1 LPLQELAKEPF
12 GRVGISMFLNEDVDL
27 FPILVHGP
35 PEIVPLAL
43 DLHEDFIQVPHVS
56 QTTLVMSKH
65 PRVLRPELPTPLPN
79 SLVGDDNPALRQE
92 FLDVAEAQGESV
104 VQLDTVADDLRRK
117 PVAMI
122 AVRIRFHQRSLE
134 GTGSS

>member
-1 LPLQELAKEPF
+1 M
-12 GRVGISMFLNEDVDL
+12 SLNEDVDL

-65 PRVLRPELPTPLPN
+65 PRVLRPELPAPLPN